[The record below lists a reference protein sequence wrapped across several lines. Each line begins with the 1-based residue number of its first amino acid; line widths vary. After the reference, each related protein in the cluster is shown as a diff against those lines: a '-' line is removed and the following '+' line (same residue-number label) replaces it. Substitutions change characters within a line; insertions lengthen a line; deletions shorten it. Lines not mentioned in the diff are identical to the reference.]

1 MSTFVDPCN
10 VLKVFLE
17 VITTFTVQRVKIWI
31 KKESKKNSFHD
42 NSLSAWHGQ
51 PRMKHRTSHRQ
62 QFWVVTL
69 TEFSNMANDRYYFHQ
84 TLFHTIIF
92 YGLTNISSKSLVESK
107 DLKWRC
113 RWSIYQKSCMTQKR
127 KNLATIRELQEFCFS
142 FRCIS
147 IEAEPDTSS
156 LTIT

>member
-10 VLKVFLE
+10 VLKVFLG
-17 VITTFTVQRVKIWI
+17 VITTFTVQSVKIWI
-31 KKESKKNSFHD
+31 KKESKKTVFHD

-113 RWSIYQKSCMTQKR
+113 MMKYLPKILHNTEAKAYRSRTRYFKPDNNLERTPVQIC
-127 KNLATIRELQEFCFS
+127 KN
-142 FRCIS
+142 
-147 IEAEPDTSS
+147 
-156 LTIT
+156 

>member
-17 VITTFTVQRVKIWI
+17 VITTFTVQPVKIWI

-127 KNLATIRELQEFCFS
+127 KNLATKENYRSSVSLFVAYRSKQNQILQ
-142 FRCIS
+142 
-147 IEAEPDTSS
+147 AWQ
-156 LTIT
+156 